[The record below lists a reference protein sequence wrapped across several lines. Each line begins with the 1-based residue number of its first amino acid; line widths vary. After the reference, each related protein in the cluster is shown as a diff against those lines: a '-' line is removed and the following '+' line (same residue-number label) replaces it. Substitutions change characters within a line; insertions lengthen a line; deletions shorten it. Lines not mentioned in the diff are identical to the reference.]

1 MTFQTSE
8 LITLFPLFAVS
19 LQWFLTNTVVS
30 ILWLS
35 QSLPLSPSP
44 IWIPLQS
51 IWSPVTWLPGV
62 LRTLPCPSTFTP
74 LRLHSPWPHRLV
86 FLLFWP
92 SETHA
97 CLLLYLSDSPHS
109 QVVHLTICISLYS
122 HIGDTQHSFVAQS
135 KKLRIWKSFPIYRLM
150 SHNVITFSCVL
161 IGEDAGGRSGF
172 QDAKGCP
179 AVS

>member
-1 MTFQTSE
+1 MVISKSAPF
-8 LITLFPLFAVS
+8 S
-19 LQWFLTNTVVS
+19 LSNLDSPPVHLESSHMAPWSSQNT
-30 ILWLS
+30 
-35 QSLPLSPSP
+35 PMPFSP
-44 IWIPLQS
+44 
-51 IWSPVTWLPGV
+51 
-62 LRTLPCPSTFTP
+62 TFTP

-150 SHNVITFSCVL
+150 SHNIITFSCVL